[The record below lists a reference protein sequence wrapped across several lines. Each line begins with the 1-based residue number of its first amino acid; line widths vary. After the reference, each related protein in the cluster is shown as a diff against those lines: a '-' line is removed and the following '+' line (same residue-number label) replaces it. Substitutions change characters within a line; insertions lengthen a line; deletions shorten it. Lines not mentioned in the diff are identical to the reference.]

1 MKADQYSTSYIAKR
15 LFKNHIKPYIG
26 KVFTALFFMIIV
38 ALSNAF
44 IVRLVKPIVDDVLI
58 SHDDFMMLVMPLLMI
73 AVSMVKGGAEFMQG
87 YLVKIVGQKILT
99 DLQRLMY
106 SHLLKADLA
115 LIESHSSGRLI
126 SRFSNDITLMRNAV
140 SQVLVGTAKHCLS
153 ITFLLIIM
161 LSLDP
166 IMFVLCFGV
175 FPIAIFP
182 MQMLGRRMRKV
193 AFEAQEELGN
203 YTATLDETFHSVK
216 IVKSYSAENY
226 EAKKAI
232 NVTENIL
239 NLYKKAA
246 KLDSLTS
253 PVMESLSGIAV
264 AILLWY
270 GGYSISI
277 GKTTPGALFAFITAF
292 FSAYRPYKSLL
303 SLNVH
308 LQEGLAA
315 AKRLFQ
321 ILDIEPSIRDA
332 KGAKAFKFK
341 KPSIDFKNVTLSFGK
356 KIALKDVNFSIK
368 PNSTVA
374 IVGKSGSGKTSIAN
388 LLVRFYDAS
397 SGDIMIEGHNIKDI
411 KLSSLRS
418 QIALVTQD
426 TMLFDASIADN
437 IAYGS
442 KATRKQV
449 IQAAKRAHADE
460 FIDILP
466 EGYDTMVGHKGS
478 TLSGGQKQRISIARA
493 FLKDAPILLLDE
505 ATSSL
510 DSQSELAIEDSLNE
524 LRKSRTTIIITHK
537 LANINMADHIIV
549 MKKGEIVETG
559 THASL
564 MRKKKEYYKLY
575 MRESENT

>member
-1 MKADQYSTSYIAKR
+1 MEAEQYSTSYIAKR
-15 LFKNHIKPYIG
+15 LFKHHIKPYMG
-26 KVFTALFFMIIV
+26 KVISAICFMVIV
-38 ALSNAF
+38 AACNAA

-58 SHDDFMMLVMPLLMI
+58 SHDSFMMLIMPLVMI
-73 AVSMVKGGAEFMQG
+73 GVSLLKGSSEFMQG
-87 YLVKIVGQKILT
+87 YLIKVVGQRILT

-153 ITFLLIIM
+153 ITFLLVVM
-161 LSLDP
+161 LTLDP

-175 FPIAIFP
+175 FPVAIYP
-182 MQMLGRRMRKV
+182 MQMLGKRMRKV
-193 AFEAQEELGN
+193 AFKAQEELGN

-216 IVKSYSAENY
+216 LIKSYSAESF
-226 EAKKAI
+226 EAKKTFD
-232 NVTENIL
+232 VTESIF

-253 PVMESLSGIAV
+253 PVMETLSGIAV

-270 GGYSISI
+270 GGYSIME

-321 ILDIEPSIRDA
+321 ILDEEPTIQDA
-332 KGAKAFKFK
+332 KNAKSFKFK
-341 KPSIDFKNVTLSFGK
+341 KPDIEFKNVALTFGK
-356 KIALKDVNFSIK
+356 KQALSNVSFSIK
-368 PNSTVA
+368 PHTTVA
-374 IVGKSGSGKTSIAN
+374 IVGKSGSGKTSVAN
-388 LLVRFYDAS
+388 LLVRFYDATK
-397 SGDIMIEGHNIKDI
+397 GDIIIEGHNIKDI

-426 TMLFDASIADN
+426 TMLFDATIADN
-437 IAYGS
+437 ISYGS

-449 IQAAKRAHADE
+449 IEAARRAHADE
-460 FIDILP
+460 FIDLLP

-478 TLSGGQKQRISIARA
+478 TLSGGQKQRVSIARA

-510 DSQSELAIEDSLNE
+510 DSQSELAIEDSLND

-537 LANINMADHIIV
+537 LANITGADHIIV
-549 MKKGEIVETG
+549 MKKGDIVESG
-559 THASL
+559 THDSL
-564 MRKKKEYYKLY
+564 MRKKKEYCKLY
-575 MRESENT
+575 NRESENT

>member
-1 MKADQYSTSYIAKR
+1 MEADNYSTSYIAKR
-15 LFKNHIKPYIG
+15 LLKNHIRPYM
-26 KVFTALFFMIIV
+26 KQVLAALFFMVIV
-38 ALSNAF
+38 ALSNAA

-58 SHDDFMMLVMPLLMI
+58 SHDYFKMITMPLLMI
-73 AVSMVKGGAEFMQG
+73 AISVIKGSAEFMQG
-87 YLVKIVGQKILT
+87 YLIKVVGQKILT

-115 LIESHSSGRLI
+115 MIESHSSGRLI

-153 ITFLLIIM
+153 ITFLLVVM
-161 LSLDP
+161 VSLDP
-166 IMFVLCFGV
+166 IMFILCFGV
-175 FPIAIFP
+175 FPLAVFP
-182 MQMLGRRMRKV
+182 MQMLGKRMRKV
-193 AFEAQEELGN
+193 AFKAQEELGN

-226 EAKKAI
+226 ESKKAI
-232 NVTENIL
+232 GVTENIL

-253 PVMESLSGIAV
+253 PVMETLSGIAV

-270 GGYSISI
+270 GGYSISK
-277 GKTTPGALFAFITAF
+277 GQTSPGALFAFLTAF

-308 LQEGLAA
+308 LQEGIAA

-321 ILDIEPSIRDA
+321 ILDVEPTIKDH

-341 KPSIDFKNVTLSFGK
+341 KPDIEFKNVDLKFGK
-356 KIALKDVNFSIK
+356 KQALKDVSFVIK

-374 IVGKSGSGKTSIAN
+374 IVGKSGSGKTSLAN
-388 LLVRFYDAS
+388 LLVRFYDS
-397 SGDIMIEGHNIKDI
+397 TSGDIIIEGHSIKDI
-411 KLSSLRS
+411 KLSSLRE

-449 IQAAKRAHADE
+449 IEAAKKAHADE
-460 FIDILP
+460 FIDLLP
-466 EGYDTMVGHKGS
+466 EGYDTKVGHKGS

-510 DSQSELAIEDSLNE
+510 DSQSELAIEDSLKD

-537 LANINMADHIIV
+537 LLNISGADNIIV
-549 MKKGEIVETG
+549 MKKGDIVESG
-559 THASL
+559 THSSL
-564 MRKKKEYYKLY
+564 MRRKKEYYKLY
-575 MRESENT
+575 NRESENT